1 MLMRLMLFAGTN
13 VAVLLVLSIVVNVL
27 GIDDYLMQAQ
37 GLNITGLLIFSAV
50 FGMAGSFISLLLSKT
65 MAIRS
70 VGARVIKQPANP
82 TESWLVSAVAAHAR
96 KAGIGM
102 PDVAIFESPDP
113 NAFATGANRNA
124 SLVAVSSGL
133 LQRMNR
139 QEVDAVLGHEVAHI
153 ANGDM
158 VTMTLLQGVT
168 NTFVIFLSRV
178 IGYVVDRVVFRTE
191 RGVGPGFL
199 ITSLV
204 MQVLLGIL
212 ATMIVMW
219 FSRWR
224 EFRADAGGARF
235 AGRDA
240 MISALATL
248 GGTREPPHLPGEVQ
262 TLGIYGQV
270 GAGLRRLFMSHPP
283 IEERIAALRRAA

>member
-235 AGRDA
+235 AGREE

-283 IEERIAALRRAA
+283 IEERIEALRRAA

>member
-235 AGRDA
+235 AGREA

-283 IEERIAALRRAA
+283 IEERIEALRRAA

>member
-1 MLMRLMLFAGTN
+1 MLMRLLLFAGTN
-13 VAVLLVLSIVVNVL
+13 VAVILVLSIVLNLL
-27 GIDDYLMQAQ
+27 GLDDYLMQGQ
-37 GLNITGLLIFSAV
+37 GLNLTGLLIFSAV

-70 VGARVIKQPANP
+70 VGAHVIKQPANP
-82 TESWLVSAVAAHAR
+82 TESWLVNVVAAHAR

-124 SLVAVSSGL
+124 ALVAVSTGL

-178 IGYVVDRVVFRTE
+178 IGYVVDRVVFRNE

-262 TLGIYGQV
+262 TLGIYGRV
-270 GAGLRRLFMSHPP
+270 GVGLQRLFMSHPP
-283 IEERIAALRRAA
+283 IEERIEALRRAA